1 MHTTGLCNL
10 AKEEEEEETPSD
22 VAAAN
27 ERTPEE
33 EGREQPA
40 TAKNG
45 REGDSSSSSSAFAAG
60 FNSLIKP
67 LGRERR
73 RRSEVGLPPSPA
85 PPVWLF
91 GAPLL
96 LPLPLDLSLPPL
108 L

>member
-40 TAKNG
+40 TAKKG

-67 LGRERR
+67 LGRER

>member
-1 MHTTGLCNL
+1 MHITGLCNL

-45 REGDSSSSSSAFAAG
+45 REGDSSSSSSSAFAAG

-67 LGRERR
+67 LGRER